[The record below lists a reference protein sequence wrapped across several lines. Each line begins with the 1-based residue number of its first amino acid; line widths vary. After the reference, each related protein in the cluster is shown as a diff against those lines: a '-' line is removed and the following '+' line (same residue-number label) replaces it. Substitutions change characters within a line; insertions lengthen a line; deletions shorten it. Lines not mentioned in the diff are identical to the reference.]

1 MCMGNKITVYLISV
15 HYGDELSSD
24 SECVLQLWKV
34 LENFNAYDRSR
45 FLRFVTGRKRLP
57 ACITLSQMCGEKD
70 TLPGASTC
78 ASTLMLPSYSSVEVA
93 EKKLRYLSFFASV
106 TSCIVC

>member
-1 MCMGNKITVYLISV
+1 MIDQTVHKLFTETICFSV
-15 HYGDELSSD
+15 HYGDELSHD
-24 SECVLQLWKV
+24 SECVVQLWKV
-34 LENFNAYDRSR
+34 LENFNADDRSR

-93 EKKLRYLSFFASV
+93 EKKLR
-106 TSCIVC
+106 